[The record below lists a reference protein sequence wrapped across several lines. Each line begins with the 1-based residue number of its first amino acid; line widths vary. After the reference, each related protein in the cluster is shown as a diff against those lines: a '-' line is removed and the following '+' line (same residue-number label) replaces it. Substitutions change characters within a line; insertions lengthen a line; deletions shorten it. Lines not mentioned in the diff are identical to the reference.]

1 MCFQLKASDV
11 LYQHSKFAPRA
22 VVRLALELK
31 PGVVE
36 LDPQQL
42 ETLLGSL
49 AGNAPA
55 ATGPFAL
62 TGSPA
67 EIYCSLVL
75 ALQRYVGHEV
85 SYSRAEE
92 HGSGFRVFI
101 EYEDAATA
109 LYAAELAQDL
119 LNTLVHR
126 PGDLDSDGDQV
137 PQAVADFE
145 AFARA
150 RRLDPDTRLLR
161 AAARKRA
168 IPVMS
173 LDQPWGLPVWPG
185 AAPPRSGVTQYG
197 WGVNQQRCRGALPL
211 GLYSRERLQQV
222 SDRAGWLARLK
233 AAGLPLV
240 GQDLE
245 FLNRNQVTRAQRS
258 ARRIGYPVVVRSR
271 HALPFSR
278 GADTPPVW
286 GPLWDD
292 AQVARAVQQLRD
304 QAGAEVWVES
314 FVHGDRYRFL
324 LLNHQLVS
332 VIRPAD
338 QEGGRA
344 EGGVDVPSRFV
355 AVVREAAAAAG
366 LQPLAEIELTLG
378 DLQGAAA
385 APNCVVSGVAP
396 VPGLAAHSAA
406 STDPEALARRYFDLL
421 FPGDRPARIPTVA
434 ITGTNGKTT
443 TCRMVTRIL
452 QAAGYRTGLSC
463 SDGVYIDDEL
473 LLSGDESGV
482 LGANEVLAHPQME
495 AAVLETARGNLAIRG
510 IAFEHCDVA
519 ACLNV
524 AEDHLGLEGIDTLDA
539 MAVHKRQVVERATQ
553 AVVLNAEDPRCLA
566 MREHTVANEVILVAR
581 SAGHPAIQA
590 HVQSGGRAVVL
601 AAGEAGQV
609 IALAD
614 PQGVVPLMAV
624 NQIPATFDGKALFN
638 VDNALCA
645 VAICHVLGVAREQ
658 IIAGLSAF
666 RMGVDT
672 TPGRMNELT
681 GLPFRVIVDA
691 AHNPHGFRL
700 LAQYADQLT
709 TDGKKVVV
717 FGAKGTLSNTAIQ
730 EMAELAAGHFRI
742 YVVTNYAAQVAGGRS
757 QHEIPEL
764 LKERLIRQ
772 GVPELDIIVESSK
785 LDAVERGLELT
796 EAGDLLVIQVKAG
809 GDDKWDT
816 INKVKAAADR
826 YN

>member
-1 MCFQLKASDV
+1 MRRHD
-11 LYQHSKFAPRA
+11 RG
-22 VVRLALELK
+22 R
-31 PGVVE
+31 
-36 LDPQQL
+36 D
-42 ETLLGSL
+42 
-49 AGNAPA
+49 
-55 ATGPFAL
+55 
-62 TGSPA
+62 
-67 EIYCSLVL
+67 
-75 ALQRYVGHEV
+75 QR
-85 SYSRAEE
+85 
-92 HGSGFRVFI
+92 
-101 EYEDAATA
+101 
-109 LYAAELAQDL
+109 
-119 LNTLVHR
+119 
-126 PGDLDSDGDQV
+126 
-137 PQAVADFE
+137 
-145 AFARA
+145 
-150 RRLDPDTRLLR
+150 
-161 AAARKRA
+161 
-168 IPVMS
+168 
-173 LDQPWGLPVWPG
+173 
-185 AAPPRSGVTQYG
+185 
-197 WGVNQQRCRGALPL
+197 RCRGALPL

-233 AAGLPLV
+233 TAGLPLA

-278 GADTPPVW
+278 GADAPPVW

-324 LLNHQLVS
+324 LLNDQLVS

-344 EGGVDVPSRFV
+344 EGGIDVPSRFV

-566 MREHTVANEVILVAR
+566 MREHTGANEVILVAR

-638 VDNALCA
+638 VDNALAAIA
-645 VAICHVLGVAREQ
+645 VATGLNVDEAVVRKGLEGFAASRENTPGRLNLIDGLPFKVVSDYAQNAHGMEALCRFVRELHGTGQRIVVFFTDGAKSDEEIFRITSILARGFDRFICRDANVVSFLRGRKKGEIPALVATGLRHAGVAEARIRVVPDPATAVDTALRMANREDLIVILFGDQFREQ
-658 IIAGLSAF
+658 IEAF
-666 RMGVDT
+666 ARER
-672 TPGRMNELT
+672 P
-681 GLPFRVIVDA
+681 
-691 AHNPHGFRL
+691 
-700 LAQYADQLT
+700 DQT
-709 TDGKKVVV
+709 TDEKV
-717 FGAKGTLSNTAIQ
+717 
-730 EMAELAAGHFRI
+730 
-742 YVVTNYAAQVAGGRS
+742 
-757 QHEIPEL
+757 
-764 LKERLIRQ
+764 LI
-772 GVPELDIIVESSK
+772 S
-785 LDAVERGLELT
+785 
-796 EAGDLLVIQVKAG
+796 
-809 GDDKWDT
+809 
-816 INKVKAAADR
+816 
-826 YN
+826 